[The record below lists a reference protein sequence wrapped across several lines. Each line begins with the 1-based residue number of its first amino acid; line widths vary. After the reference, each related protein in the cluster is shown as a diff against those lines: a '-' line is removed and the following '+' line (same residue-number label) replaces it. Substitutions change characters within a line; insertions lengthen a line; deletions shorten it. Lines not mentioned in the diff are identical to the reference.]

1 MILVI
6 KEKIIRIESIILKKI
21 LFKNNLMSAINEKE
35 KINLNDES
43 EDVNINCN
51 ISMILYALLV
61 FIKSDIKNSNNN
73 NKIENL
79 EMTSY
84 ILNYLPNLY
93 QIIQN

>member
-1 MILVI
+1 M
-6 KEKIIRIESIILKKI
+6 
-21 LFKNNLMSAINEKE
+21 FKNNLMSAINEKE

-73 NKIENL
+73 KIENL